1 MMFSDVAEHAE
12 QIRSQ
17 SLVLRREIKRRAVHG
32 GGGGSLGEAL
42 KVLSAIFLCTYSAGR
57 GDLFAG
63 KSQRFTFTFVYWNR
77 SK

>member
-1 MMFSDVAEHAE
+1 MMFSDVAEHVE
-12 QIRSQ
+12 GSQ

-42 KVLSAIFLCTYSAGR
+42 KVSSAIFLCTYSAGR

-63 KSQRFTFTFVYWNR
+63 KSQRFTI
-77 SK
+77 